1 MLDIKKIRANPEKV
15 LKDLSNKDKDI
26 NLKSILS
33 TDTKLKSLTTKLN
46 DLQAKQ
52 NSRSKE
58 IGQLKS
64 KRDSSDDVF
73 KDLKVLSEKIKEHEK
88 EQKEL
93 SLLLKNALLEIPNLP
108 HYSCPVGKN
117 EKDNII
123 VLEKK
128 KKENCNFPLKDHTEI
143 GKKLDILDFETSAK
157 MSGTG
162 FPLFKGKG
170 ALLERALINFM
181 TDYHLNNFGYTEFF
195 TPFLVKPDS
204 ALTTGQLPK
213 FSEDMYHIEKDDLY
227 FCLLYTS
234 PSPRD
239 S

>member
-170 ALLERALINFM
+170 A
-181 TDYHLNNFGYTEFF
+181 
-195 TPFLVKPDS
+195 
-204 ALTTGQLPK
+204 
-213 FSEDMYHIEKDDLY
+213 
-227 FCLLYTS
+227 
-234 PSPRD
+234 
-239 S
+239 